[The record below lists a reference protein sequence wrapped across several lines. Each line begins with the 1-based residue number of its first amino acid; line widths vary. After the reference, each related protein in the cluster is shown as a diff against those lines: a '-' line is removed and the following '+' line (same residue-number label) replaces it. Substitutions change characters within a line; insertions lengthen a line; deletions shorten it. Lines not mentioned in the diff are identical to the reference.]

1 MLDNI
6 YTLPYEKVAEVEW
19 TGYDLAYDLQLYMLG
34 EGHKEFKAV
43 NPYVEDK
50 ELIHFIKDIPES
62 RKCIVWTHNGDWV
75 VKLFKDGWYPY
86 HGYESIEIVKPT
98 TVWSRNNDIDQLM
111 TFENDPRQNFEPT
124 VWDAE
129 YELVWY
135 IDPRFNPLEE
145 KVWAISCRPMGQ
157 KIKGIKDM
165 GYVVPELEVE
175 YNGDLPNLGLDL
187 DSMCP
192 PYYDLHHE
200 CSYMLDKTFS
210 EFEDIWV
217 VRFRPA
223 YRVPESLLWVGTVS
237 PTFNIIKNPALP
249 DMDYDVDYA
258 MPWRDFWFEHAWMLD
273 SKHTKDLDEEIWA
286 FTISVNTT
294 SQLDGTKIIDEV
306 SPTMSVEY
314 HPDAEGFE
322 FPLPTID
329 DFRYYDFKYTHTY
342 MLDKAFTEHFDLWAY
357 KVSFGKDGLY
367 KEAGYVTPIVKE
379 EYNPDLGYLK
389 FKIDYTIPAHDREYV
404 HVWYLD
410 PKFSGEEKIWAAKLS
425 AGPNASGEKEMG
437 YITPAMPKTL
447 DVIFISYNEANA
459 EDNWLR
465 VQQKAPWAKRV
476 DGVEGIF
483 NAHKE
488 AARIAETDMF
498 YVVDGDAYLEDS
510 WKFNFQPGIFDRD
523 CAYVWTSRNPINSL
537 TYGYGGV
544 KLFSKRVLMKTKKWT
559 SLDMFTGV
567 MPKLKVIDRISNI
580 TAFNTDEFSTW
591 RSAFRECVK
600 LASNDTPENKE
611 RLDTWLSTGADKE
624 FGMYAI
630 EAAHSAVNFVS
641 VNKKKPKELAK
652 INDYSWLETEFKK
665 QYD

>member
-6 YTLPYEKVAEVEW
+6 YTLPYEKVAEIKWNGNNED
-19 TGYDLAYDLQLYMLG
+19 YDLKLNKLG
-34 EGHKEFKAV
+34 RGYSEFKAI
-43 NPYVEDK
+43 NPYFENK
-50 ELIHFIKDIPES
+50 ELIDYITNVPDNG
-62 RKCIVWTHNGDWV
+62 KCVVWTHKGEWV
-75 VKLFKDGWYPY
+75 VKLFREEWYKI
-86 HGYESIEIVKPT
+86 GYDTIEIEVPAQ
-98 TVWSRNNDIDQLM
+98 VWSRNTDIDPTM
-111 TFENDPRQNFEPT
+111 TFEDDPRQVFIPKI
-124 VWDAE
+124 WDCD

-135 IDPRFNPLEE
+135 IDPRFNPSEE
-145 KVWAISCRPMGQ
+145 KVWALSCKTIGK
-157 KIKGIKDM
+157 KILGVKDM
-165 GYVVPELEVE
+165 GYVVPNVEVE
-175 YNGDLPNLGLDL
+175 LNGDLPDLGLDL

-192 PYYDLHHE
+192 AYYDISHE
-200 CSYMLDKTFS
+200 CAYLLDKKYS
-210 EFEDIWV
+210 PFEDVWV
-217 VRFRPA
+217 ARFKPT
-223 YRVPESLLWVGTVS
+223 YRKPESLMWIGTVT
-237 PTFNIIKNPALP
+237 PKFNIVKNTALP
-249 DMDYDVDYA
+249 DLDYDVDYDI
-258 MPWRDFWFEHAWMLD
+258 PWRDFWFEHAWMLD
-273 SKHTKDLDEEIWA
+273 SKHTEDLDEDIWA
-286 FTISVNTT
+286 FTITVNTT
-294 SQLDGTKIIDEV
+294 SELDGTKIIDEV
-306 SPTMSVEY
+306 SPVMNIEY
-314 HPDAEGFE
+314 HPDVQGFE
-322 FPLPTID
+322 FPMPTID
-329 DFRYYDFKYTHTY
+329 DFQYYDFKYTHSY

-357 KVSFGKDGLY
+357 KVSFCKEEFY
-367 KEAGYVTPIVKE
+367 KEAGYVTPIVRE

-410 PKFSGEEKIWAAKLS
+410 PKFSGEEKIWAARLS
-425 AGPNASGEKEMG
+425 AGLNATGEKEMG
-437 YITPAMPKTL
+437 YITPIMPKTL
-447 DVIFISYNEANA
+447 DVIFISYNEPNA
-459 EDNWLR
+459 ESNWKRL
-465 VQQKAPWAKRV
+465 QDKAPWAKRV
-476 DGVEGIF
+476 TGVEGIF

-523 CAYVWTSRNPINSL
+523 CAYVWTSRNPINDL

-567 MPKLKVIDRISNI
+567 MPKLKVIDRISNT

-600 LASNDTPENKE
+600 LACNDTLENKE

-641 VNKKKPKELAK
+641 VNKKKPKELMK
-652 INDYSWLETEFKK
+652 INDYNWLENEFKK